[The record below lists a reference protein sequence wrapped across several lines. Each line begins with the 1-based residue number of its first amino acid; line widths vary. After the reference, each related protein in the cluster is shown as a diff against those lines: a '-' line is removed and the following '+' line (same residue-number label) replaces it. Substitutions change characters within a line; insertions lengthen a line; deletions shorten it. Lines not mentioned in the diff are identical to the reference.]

1 MSLIRQIWLLLLLTL
16 VLAFGGGFGLSL
28 ISARTSL
35 SMQIGLQNQNSAL
48 SLAQI
53 LGQDGRLTVM
63 AATLDR
69 QFQLGGYARLRLL
82 DAQGLPVLER
92 TAAPVA
98 DGVPAWFARW
108 VDLDPLPG
116 RAEVMAGPQRAGM
129 LEVQSSTRF
138 ALQEFWAVSQR
149 SLAAMVA
156 LGALMGVVGW
166 TVLRRLR
173 QPLART
179 VEQARALTERRFV
192 TVSEPDV
199 PELRQL
205 TRAMNAMVERLKAL
219 FDEQAGQVEHW
230 RRQAHADPMTGVS
243 NRAHFMTRLKLMLQS
258 EEHAA
263 GGALLLVRVGDL
275 QGLNRRLGRQ
285 RTDDLLREAAHTI
298 LDSVGGASVFE
309 VGRLNGSDFAI
320 VLPEVDSLREPA
332 MDVATRLR
340 SLWRGQLPPVSAV
353 IGAVRWWHG
362 APLSA
367 LLAAADHALARAEAR
382 GPFAV
387 ELDDSGGALALGED
401 AWRQVLRD
409 ALSAGQAALAEF
421 PLIDMNAAV
430 VHLECPLRLPL
441 QGATTP
447 APAAEWLPMAKRTQ
461 LTAQVDLVAVELA
474 LKAIARDNMSRAVNL
489 SPRSLQDSQ
498 LIPRLRA
505 LLDTHAASAPGLW
518 LEVDEQGALNQL
530 PLLRELVGMAHAR
543 SARVGLEHAGHH
555 LSDPS
560 ALLEAGLDFVKL
572 DASVTE
578 GMAHDE
584 ALGQH
589 ADALVRMLHGIGL
602 KVYAEG
608 VANADDAAALWRA
621 GVDGITGPAAR
632 R

>member
-53 LGQDGRLTVM
+53 LGQDGRLTAM
-63 AATLDR
+63 AVTLDR
-69 QFQLGGYARLRLL
+69 QFQLGAYARLRLL
-82 DAQGLPVLER
+82 DAQGMPVLER
-92 TAAPVA
+92 SAESSADDVPV
-98 DGVPAWFARW
+98 WFAHW
-108 VDLDPLPG
+108 VALDPPAG
-116 RAEVMAGPQRAGM
+116 YAEVMAGPQRAGT
-129 LEVQSSTRF
+129 LEVRSSTRF
-138 ALQEFWAVSQR
+138 ALEELWAVSRR
-149 SLAAMVA
+149 SLLAMLA
-156 LGALMGVVGW
+156 LGVLTGAVGGL
-166 TVLRRLR
+166 VLRRLR

-179 VEQARALTERRFV
+179 VEQAQALTERRFV

-205 TRAMNAMVERLKAL
+205 TRAMNVMVDRLKAL

-258 EEHAA
+258 EEHAV

-285 RTDDLLREAAHTI
+285 RTDEVLREAAHTI

-320 VLPEVDSLREPA
+320 VLPDVGSLREPA
-332 MDVATRLR
+332 MDVAARLR
-340 SLWRGQLPPVSAV
+340 SLWRGQLPPVAAV

-382 GPFAV
+382 GPFSV
-387 ELDDSGGALALGED
+387 ELDDSGGAMAMGED
-401 AWRQVLRD
+401 AWRQLLRE

-441 QGATTP
+441 NGADTP

-474 LKAIARDNMSRAVNL
+474 LETGPPGKVSVEHVINVLGRLNAQPAPPTAATQLKVATPPLADTARYD
-489 SPRSLQDSQ
+489 
-498 LIPRLRA
+498 RLRGDGA
-505 LLDTHAASAPGLW
+505 AGDGDTTV
-518 LEVDEQGALNQL
+518 E
-530 PLLRELVGMAHAR
+530 
-543 SARVGLEHAGHH
+543 AGH
-555 LSDPS
+555 
-560 ALLEAGLDFVKL
+560 EA
-572 DASVTE
+572 
-578 GMAHDE
+578 
-584 ALGQH
+584 
-589 ADALVRMLHGIGL
+589 
-602 KVYAEG
+602 
-608 VANADDAAALWRA
+608 
-621 GVDGITGPAAR
+621 
-632 R
+632 